1 MGNPDFKGA
10 LVFTGGGTGG
20 HYFPAIALAE
30 GAHARWPERPVA
42 FVGAARGIEARKLP
56 DSPWPHLLLDVEGV
70 VGRSP
75 LNLGR
80 ALWKLFRARRALMRL
95 WRRERPALVVAT
107 GGYGAA
113 PALLAAQALGIP
125 TFIHESNAEPGAL
138 VKQTARK
145 ARQVWLGLAAAAAK
159 LPGVPV
165 KVVGTPVRAA
175 FRRVF
180 PLMDSLRPPFR
191 LLVSGGS
198 GGAKALN
205 EALMAMAPELLDRFP
220 DWEILHQTGA
230 KEFERL
236 AGYPRHLRHRLA
248 AFLECMDQE
257 FEQASLVLG
266 RSGAS
271 TCAELKACGRPAILV
286 PFPQSAGDH
295 QRWNARALVEEGRAQ
310 MVEQG
315 PELVQQLEFSLS
327 ALMADPS
334 ARAAMARPEPNR
346 ALEDCL
352 SDLEDLLLG

>member
-1 MGNPDFKGA
+1 MGNPVFKDA

-20 HYFPAIALAE
+20 HYFPAVALAE
-30 GAHARWPERPVA
+30 GARERWPGRPVA
-42 FVGAARGIEARKLP
+42 FVGALRGIEARKLP
-56 DSPWPHLLLDVEGV
+56 ESPWPYLLLDVEGV

-80 ALWKLFRARRALMRL
+80 SLWKLFRARRRLMRL
-95 WRRERPALVVAT
+95 WRGQRPALVVAT

-145 ARQVWLGLAAAAAK
+145 ARRVWLGLAAAASK
-159 LPGVPV
+159 LPGAPV
-165 KVVGTPVRAA
+165 RVVGTPVREA
-175 FRRVF
+175 FRRLF
-180 PLMDSLRPPFR
+180 PCVETLKPPFR
-191 LLVSGGS
+191 LLVLGGS

-205 EALMAMAPELLDRFP
+205 EAMLVIAPELLDRFP
-220 DWEILHQTGA
+220 DWEILHQAGA

-236 AGYPRHLRHRLA
+236 ADHSLQPRHRLVP
-248 AFLECMDQE
+248 FLEAMDQE
-257 FEQASLVLG
+257 MAGASLVIS

-286 PFPQSAGDH
+286 PFPKSAGDH

-310 MVEQG
+310 LVEQG
-315 PELVQQLEFSLS
+315 PDLENSLRHAVT
-327 ALMADPS
+327 ALMAEPLE
-334 ARAAMARPEPNR
+334 RAAMARPEPNR

-352 SDLEDLLLG
+352 SDLESLLFG